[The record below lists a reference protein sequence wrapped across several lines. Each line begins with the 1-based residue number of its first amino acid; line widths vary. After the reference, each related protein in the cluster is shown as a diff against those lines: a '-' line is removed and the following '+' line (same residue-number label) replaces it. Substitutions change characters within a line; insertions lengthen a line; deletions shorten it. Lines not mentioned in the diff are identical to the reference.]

1 MKDRERRM
9 RRLQRDEGETGPPI
23 LAFAETGQ
31 AIEAVAAEARRGQGA
46 APDAAVLV
54 MTCADYEAPELPA
67 VARR

>member
-1 MKDRERRM
+1 MERRM
-9 RRLQRDEGETGPPI
+9 QGLERDEGATGVPI

-54 MTCADYEAPELPA
+54 MTWADYEAPELPA
-67 VARR
+67 VAQR